1 MSSVLIHAEGGG
13 KGTAAD
19 NGYACQLAEALDSP
33 VLTKAAVQDGEG
45 RASSLVVRTP
55 FMRNSTMPCR
65 SRSGE
70 MTAGTHFERS
80 LLPGIVLQCGG
91 VAVEAEPFACPL
103 LCRAV

>member
-45 RASSLVVRTP
+45 GVEFGGAHAVHAEFHDAVQVAVGRDDGGDAFRAV
-55 FMRNSTMPCR
+55 
-65 SRSGE
+65 
-70 MTAGTHFERS
+70 A
-80 LLPGIVLQCGG
+80 LPGIVLQCGG
-91 VAVEAEPFACPL
+91 VAVEAEPFAA
-103 LCRAV
+103 LCYAEQY